1 MKIIQGPGAWS
12 TPVSTIPFRSD
23 LASCRAAG
31 DKPAGFLR
39 RLYEAF
45 MQSRQRRVDTDIA
58 RLLGQS
64 GGRLTDEVER
74 RMTERLIGND
84 GFRP

>member
-1 MKIIQGPGAWS
+1 MSA
-12 TPVSTIPFRSD
+12 IPFRSD
-23 LASCRAAG
+23 LASYRPAG
-31 DKPAGFLR
+31 GKPAGFFR

-45 MQSRQRRVDTDIA
+45 MESRQRRVDGDIA

-74 RMTERLIGND
+74 RMTQQLIGNH

>member
-1 MKIIQGPGAWS
+1 MSA
-12 TPVSTIPFRSD
+12 IPFRSD
-23 LASCRAAG
+23 LASYR
-31 DKPAGFLR
+31 PAGNKSAGTLR

-45 MQSRQRRVDTDIA
+45 MQSRQRRVDADIA

-74 RMTERLIGND
+74 RMTEQLLGNR